1 MAEQQYTRSWSID
14 FKGLRSKDSMLKK
27 VATELA
33 FPAHFGRNLDALY
46 DCLTDLPL
54 QKGHK
59 YAIHLDELERGPA
72 GDAIH
77 AAFADAREAWADE
90 GVTLAIIRE

>member
-1 MAEQQYTRSWSID
+1 MTEHNFTRVWHID
-14 FKGLRSKDSMLKK
+14 FKALRSKESMLKK
-27 VATELA
+27 IATELE

-46 DCLTDLPL
+46 DCLTDLKL
-54 QKGHK
+54 QQGHK

-77 AAFADAREAWADE
+77 AVFADAREAWADL
-90 GVTLAIIRE
+90 GVTLVLVRD